1 MQTPQIKSFSLSLLV
16 HHYSAQLPNNES
28 LMHSTG
34 LWAESQNITRPL
46 PRQDNITEINGQTF
60 DLRPGFEL
68 MVTEFE
74 RPKAVCTF
82 SLPANVIAICLYN
95 YIKVTQ
101 SDIKADKGTVSTW
114 DVG

>member
-1 MQTPQIKSFSLSLLV
+1 LLIR
-16 HHYSAQLPNNES
+16 L
-28 LMHSTG
+28 TG

-68 MVTEFE
+68 MVTVLE

-82 SLPANVIAICLYN
+82 NLPANIITICLCN
-95 YIKVTQ
+95 YIEVTQ
-101 SDIKADKGTVSTW
+101 SNIKADEGTLSTW